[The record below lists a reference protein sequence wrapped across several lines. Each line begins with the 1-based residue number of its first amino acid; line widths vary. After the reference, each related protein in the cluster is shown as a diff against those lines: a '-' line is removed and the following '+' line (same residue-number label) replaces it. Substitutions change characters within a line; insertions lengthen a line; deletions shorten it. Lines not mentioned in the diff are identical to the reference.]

1 MRLSHTVR
9 AELTRAPHQE
19 RESGL
24 SQERESCLS
33 HDERVAA
40 CPVRTRRKP
49 RRTQLAPLFR
59 SPGFSRSGGSGEVC
73 ITRAWYS
80 AFFMRTVLHQ
90 RAARSTRQ
98 PWLQTTDLM
107 REVRGSTHRFLVSF
121 TSEDLLS
128 IARARRMWLCL
139 SARALFVVF
148 ILDIDRKVSSTSH
161 ARVRVGCETVRCSHA
176 PV

>member
-1 MRLSHTVR
+1 MRLSHTMSAEPMR
-9 AELTRAPHQE
+9 ARHQE

-59 SPGFSRSGGSGEVC
+59 SPGFSRSGGSREVF

>member
-1 MRLSHTVR
+1 MRLSHTMSAEPMR
-9 AELTRAPHQE
+9 ARHQE

-59 SPGFSRSGGSGEVC
+59 SPGFSRSGGSGEVF

-107 REVRGSTHRFLVSF
+107 REVRGSTHRFLISF

-128 IARARRMWLCL
+128 IARACRMHLCE
-139 SARALFVVF
+139 ALACRSEKP
-148 ILDIDRKVSSTSH
+148 LHAVS
-161 ARVRVGCETVRCSHA
+161 VI
-176 PV
+176 

>member
-1 MRLSHTVR
+1 MRLSHTMSAEPMR
-9 AELTRAPHQE
+9 ARHQE

-59 SPGFSRSGGSGEVC
+59 SPGFSRSGGSGEVF

-107 REVRGSTHRFLVSF
+107 REVRGSTHVFSSRSRARTRPACMPTGRGMSCSQRHEFIARLRAR
-121 TSEDLLS
+121 TAIE
-128 IARARRMWLCL
+128 IARACTCVKL
-139 SARALFVVF
+139 SRA
-148 ILDIDRKVSSTSH
+148 
-161 ARVRVGCETVRCSHA
+161 A
-176 PV
+176 PRSRFTRSA